1 MPYEVVTTGV
11 QAAIEA
17 VLEADT
23 GLAALLASKPTTRG
37 GGPGIY
43 TDGDVPQ
50 GATFPYLTVGAWT
63 QIPFH
68 SLSPGTNGYG
78 WNCTVQIKAVGQ
90 RSQSQLAAVL
100 SEVFGL
106 LPHGSQLD
114 VDGYTGVWCDEMSIQ
129 PAIKTTQ
136 AGVTTYELPAILR
149 VYVTP

>member
-1 MPYEVVTTGV
+1 MPYEVVTTDV

-23 GLAALLASKPTTRG
+23 GLVALLASKSSARG

-50 GATFPYLTVGAWT
+50 GATFPYLTIGAWT
-63 QIPFH
+63 HVPFH
-68 SLSPGTNGYG
+68 NLSPSGTGYG

-90 RSQSQLAAVL
+90 RSQQQLADVL
-100 SEVFGL
+100 SEVFGVL
-106 LPHGSQLD
+106 EHGTRLD
-114 VDGYTGVWCDEMSIQ
+114 MDSYNAAWCDEMSIQ
-129 PAIKTTQ
+129 PAMKTTL
-136 AGVTTYELPAILR
+136 AGVTTYEIPAILR